1 MHDYQKLYKQAL
13 EIGLFDPAWYMT
25 EYKLPFEN
33 DFEAFMD
40 YVRKSPYVDVS
51 PCPEFDSA
59 AYLVHNRDVYNDA
72 QSPLVHYLTKGY
84 AEGRPVEHA
93 KKSWKPRT
101 TIVTTM
107 HNQPCEG
114 RYAVVLHIY
123 YRSFVSKFNEAL
135 SGVGFDFDLFVTATD
150 PETVQQAEILFSKNE
165 RINKISIKQVPNRGR
180 NFGPFLVEF
189 REELLKY
196 DYFLHLH
203 SKKSLYSGK
212 EQQQWADY
220 LIEYLAK
227 DKHILAQ
234 ALNILRQEPS
244 LGLFYPVSF
253 WNLPPW
259 VNHWLQNKGLGRHIL
274 QNKYDIT
281 QHEDFFAYPVGGM
294 FWAKPSA
301 LKDILV
307 QTWSYE
313 DFAEEPLPADGSE
326 LHVLERILPF
336 IAKKNGFSQ
345 FFYNPGSGDFTT
357 DDSFIFKSYNN
368 NADHLKH
375 SVLSKEIISFD
386 VFDTVVKRDHL
397 EPDYAKYQMPFALG
411 LDIDPIAFVQARN
424 EAELNIRRR
433 QNFDGDVTIY
443 EIYDELGLLIRSD
456 LNALQLAEMEF
467 GIDLASLNAKA
478 SIVNLVN
485 ECAKSGKTIYFI
497 TDTYYTEPQIRRLL
511 AKAGIKCAYELYVSS
526 ELKMRKDSGTMWH
539 HIKDKLVTEGM
550 LTKHI
555 HVGDSVT
562 SDAQNPGDL
571 GILSFHILAP
581 MDKWDAL
588 GFPYIRPSF
597 NLDNIKSIVKW
608 GPVVSEVGSNPFI

>member
-1 MHDYQKLYKQAL
+1 M
-13 EIGLFDPAWYMT
+13 GLFDPAWYMS
-25 EYKLPFEN
+25 EYKLPFDN

-40 YVRKSPYVDVS
+40 YVRKSPYVNVS

-59 AYLVHNRDVYNDA
+59 TYLIQNNDVYQNA
-72 QSPLVHYLTKGY
+72 QSPLVHYLTHGY
-84 AEGRPVEHA
+84 AEGRPVTSTV
-93 KKSWKPRT
+93 KNWTPRT
-101 TIVTTM
+101 KIVAAT
-107 HNQPCEG
+107 HNQPYG
-114 RYAVVLHIY
+114 GSYAVVLHIY
-123 YRSFVSKFNEAL
+123 YKNFVSKFNEAL

-150 PETVQQAEILFSKNE
+150 AETVQEAKDLFSKNK
-165 RINKISIKQVPNRGR
+165 RINNISVKQVPNRGR

-189 REELLKY
+189 REELLRY

-274 QNKYDIT
+274 EKKYDII

-301 LKDILV
+301 LKDILL

-368 NADHLKH
+368 NENHLKQ
-375 SVLSKEIISFD
+375 SVLTKQIISFD
-386 VFDTVVKRDHL
+386 VFDTVVKRDYL
-397 EPDYAKYQMPFALG
+397 EPDYAKYQMASKLG
-411 LDIDPIAFVQARN
+411 LDIDPTAFVRARN

-433 QNFDGDVTIY
+433 RNFDGDVTIY
-443 EIYDELGLLIRSD
+443 EIYDELGSLIPND
-456 LNALQLAEMEF
+456 LTTAQLAEMEF
-467 GIDLASLNAKA
+467 SMDLAGLSAK
-478 SIVNLVN
+478 SSMVNIVN
-485 ECAKSGKTIYFI
+485 ECAQSGKVIYFI
-497 TDTYYTEPQIRRLL
+497 TDTYYAESQIRRLL
-511 AKAGIKCAYELYVSS
+511 TKAGIACAYELYVSS

-539 HIKDKLVTEGM
+539 YIKDKLVADGM
-550 LTKHI
+550 FNKHI